1 MVENIHYIFLKNVLI
16 FPNVA
21 SAKIGKALPLMEN
34 FKLAK
39 EIRKEIKKENNY
51 QHKFN
56 KLTNLKD

>member
-16 FPNVA
+16 FPKVA

-39 EIRKEIKKENNY
+39 EIDKKKKKERK
-51 QHKFN
+51 Q
-56 KLTNLKD
+56 LPA

>member
-1 MVENIHYIFLKNVLI
+1 MVENIHYIFKIKVLI

-21 SAKIGKALPLMEN
+21 SVKIGKALPLMEN

-39 EIRKEIKKENNY
+39 EIDKKKENNY